1 MTYVHNVCCRSTAP
15 SRRPRHSSAF
25 DSTSLTAPCRLTA
38 PPSYWSGAC
47 RPMSA
52 AVARAAM
59 WRKCCCSHGGDL
71 LLINVCMMCVCFVCF
86 VCYYLNKPTF
96 TFQTASDAQDINEA
110 GLNSQHLQ
118 TLLYIE
124 AKDANNCADRS
135 RRVLCPNISICFKWT
150 LNHL

>member
-1 MTYVHNVCCRSTAP
+1 MYYICHKNALCMYMHLYLHVTIIIFC
-15 SRRPRHSSAF
+15 
-25 DSTSLTAPCRLTA
+25 
-38 PPSYWSGAC
+38 
-47 RPMSA
+47 
-52 AVARAAM
+52 
-59 WRKCCCSHGGDL
+59 
-71 LLINVCMMCVCFVCF
+71 LIYIRVCVCVCVCF